1 MSKFSSYEKDKKI
14 FDNWREFLVQEGF
27 SLRMFQTQDGPDDE
41 ADAETAKPML
51 EKVYQ
56 LLEEIKNAGEA
67 LKDENKAEAWIK
79 DKIEKLGLTS
89 VFTKYAT
96 TDFKILNGMKE
107 RIEAGKATYG
117 DFLDFIQEMV
127 TYIVNKDIVDKI
139 VDLTVGILK
148 DKKLLGFKNL
158 LKKVPFIGW
167 LAEAADTVQK
177 LISAY
182 QLAQGLTTNNVDKFK
197 EIMMRPDGR
206 DPHPI
211 LSYINMNDAYE
222 NSFGTNDKLMNEFI
236 GFFLKNKEDIRAA
249 KDEKMDKD
257 FIDIQFRNFLKK
269 ARGLDAAPIEKEK

>member
-41 ADAETAKPML
+41 ADAETARPML
-51 EKVYQ
+51 EKIYQ

-79 DKIEKLGLTS
+79 EKIEQLGLTR

-96 TDFKILNGMKE
+96 TDFKVLDGMKK

-139 VDLTVGILK
+139 VDLIVGILK
-148 DKKLLGFKNL
+148 DNKLLGFENL

-167 LAEAADTVQK
+167 LATAADTVQK

-182 QLAQGLTTNNVDKFK
+182 QVAKGIVTNNVDQFK

-211 LSYINMNDAYE
+211 LKYVNMDDAYE

-236 GFFLKNKEDIRAA
+236 GFFLTNKEEIRQA
-249 KDEKMDKD
+249 ERDKQIPED
-257 FIDIQFRNFLKK
+257 FIDNQFRNFLK
-269 ARGLDAAPIEKEK
+269 AERGLDAAPIKK